1 MDWLGRL
8 LGNVGRFLGSVA
20 TAPSRAGQAAGKAVR
35 REVQNAAPVVQREIV
50 RPSANIVRAATP
62 KIDLAKVGRFM
73 IGDPNVNPI
82 AKAQRQIPQALGR
95 TAQFVAPNISKAVAH
110 PSTIYGTKSF
120 QKVAQGKASPQEFL
134 KEIFKVGVP
143 LGLDAANFVGG
154 VGLAGKQGV
163 KAIGG
168 QLLKEAG
175 AYTAGS
181 GANKLIQGE
190 TAKNV
195 VRQLPA
201 DFAGSLA
208 AQGLGFG
215 AGKLLGK
222 AGSIGANRVASNAPA
237 VRMVVD
243 PQTGKQIRAFAPK
256 VNLKAAQP
264 MAPAK
269 AIAQEVRPPAVKL
282 KNIHPDDQA
291 VMGDIID
298 YARGVYK
305 PSKAE
310 ALRLELDARRIAERY
325 KIRQPETIGEMAD
338 VFDSVLTSGTK
349 KPIFQNV
356 PKSALKQDPLEA
368 LKIEDRLKSKYPGVD
383 FSVYDNGRTINV
395 SKIVVPKTARNSGI
409 GTKAMQEIISE
420 ADRSGKTITLTPSS
434 DYGGSKVRLKEF
446 YKRLGFVENKGRT
459 KDLAIS
465 EDMYRLPTNKSQ
477 GVRDSLADGLPNPGR
492 KPIISDADPLE
503 ALKQEARKY
512 KSAEEFVKAKTN
524 QYHGTLDN
532 NYKLDPNNRLFLT
545 GDSDSASTY
554 AGRRYN
560 QDPEGKVIGYHAK
573 DGKTLDLNDN
583 ATREKY
589 VRDVL
594 GQDKQLKKY
603 YDRIPESLR
612 KDYFDTLGWAM
623 KEYEA
628 GRIPKAD
635 LDKYTQAQK
644 NYKNISSKDVYA
656 NWDKII
662 ARAKKDGYDYIK
674 HTTEDPSA
682 EITFP
687 ETVALNPSKSLL
699 DDKQLTDLYNQ
710 ATKAPKRIAS
720 DVGEDILPRA
730 TKGKETRGFLKQV
743 QTSASTSPELAQA
756 AKGVSGL
763 YTPKS
768 NAKLLKTARNNISSD
783 IMKAEKIATTART
796 DEGVATASELIK
808 HYQALGQYDK
818 AVEVA
823 QKAAKNLTEAGR
835 QVQAASLYSRISP
848 EGILRYTQAQI
859 DKVGGKKL
867 SSEVAER
874 LTKMAREVQTMPEGM
889 DKAYAVARLQQEISK
904 QIPTNIL
911 KKLTTL
917 RKAGLL
923 TGLRTQAGNAVS
935 NLSHIGLNK
944 VSDLPAAAIDAV
956 ASVFTGQRTK
966 VFTTR
971 GLASGGAEGVGKA
984 AKFLKTGVDELGL
997 GASKYDI
1004 SPVNFKSKT
1013 VQKYVDTV
1021 FNAMG
1026 AADKP
1031 YRYAALK
1038 NQLYDMAIAEAKNKG
1053 LRGPQAGTFIKDFIA
1068 NPPMEAAQKAA
1079 AYAEKSVFGNDTL
1092 LSQGATALRNAFE
1105 NNSPPMAAALDILMP
1120 FTKVPSAV
1128 ITRLFDY
1135 TPVGAVKEAMKQI
1148 RVGKFDQRMFAQAL
1162 GEAGTGTGAIALGV
1176 ALASNG
1182 QITGPMPN
1190 DQRERDLWALEGKQP
1205 NAIRFGDKWYSFNYT
1220 SPIGQLLQMGSE
1232 VSSAAKEGAGLLAA
1246 IEGGVW
1252 GGAKAVVDQSF
1263 LQGVSGVLEA
1273 INDHKRYAEDFAKS
1287 NAGSVIPTLIADLAK
1302 ATDPLQR
1309 ETNSIA
1315 EAVKARIPGLRQG
1328 LLPKQDAFGNP
1339 LAREGNAAQAM
1350 ADPFRTTQAK
1360 SDPLTAEL
1368 RRLQDANQGI
1378 TPNADKR
1385 KYIQVGNKK
1394 YQLNPEE
1401 LNSLNSATGQETQKY
1416 WNQVTQAQQYAGL
1429 SDESKKK
1436 TLDNIYTDI
1445 NVVNKYRT
1453 LFERGDREAA
1463 QQIYDKMTKAQ
1474 MAYLQNGQLD
1484 VNAYLAKNQPKKPRV
1499 KIAKARKPRKV
1510 RASRGRKVA
1519 VARAKVVRVKTPKI
1533 GKVPRVKARK
1543 VRLASTSGPKVRAV
1557 SPKRSR
1563 VRISA

>member
-35 REVQNAAPVVQREIV
+35 KEVQNAAPVVQREIV

-368 LKIEDRLKSKYPGVD
+368 
-383 FSVYDNGRTINV
+383 
-395 SKIVVPKTARNSGI
+395 
-409 GTKAMQEIISE
+409 
-420 ADRSGKTITLTPSS
+420 
-434 DYGGSKVRLKEF
+434 
-446 YKRLGFVENKGRT
+446 
-459 KDLAIS
+459 
-465 EDMYRLPTNKSQ
+465 
-477 GVRDSLADGLPNPGR
+477 
-492 KPIISDADPLE
+492 
-503 ALKQEARKY
+503 
-512 KSAEEFVKAKTN
+512 
-524 QYHGTLDN
+524 
-532 NYKLDPNNRLFLT
+532 
-545 GDSDSASTY
+545 
-554 AGRRYN
+554 
-560 QDPEGKVIGYHAK
+560 
-573 DGKTLDLNDN
+573 
-583 ATREKY
+583 
-589 VRDVL
+589 
-594 GQDKQLKKY
+594 
-603 YDRIPESLR
+603 
-612 KDYFDTLGWAM
+612 
-623 KEYEA
+623 
-628 GRIPKAD
+628 
-635 LDKYTQAQK
+635 
-644 NYKNISSKDVYA
+644 
-656 NWDKII
+656 
-662 ARAKKDGYDYIK
+662 
-674 HTTEDPSA
+674 
-682 EITFP
+682 
-687 ETVALNPSKSLL
+687 
-699 DDKQLTDLYNQ
+699 
-710 ATKAPKRIAS
+710 PKRIAS

-944 VSDLPAAAIDAV
+944 VSDLPAAAVDAV

-1190 DQRERDLWALEGKQP
+1190 DQRERDLWQLEGKQP

-1246 IEGGVW
+1246 IEGGAW

-1315 EAVKARIPGLRQG
+1315 EAVKARIPRLRRG

>member
-282 KNIHPDDQA
+282 KNIHLDDQA

-356 PKSALKQDPLEA
+356 PKSALKQDPLE
-368 LKIEDRLKSKYPGVD
+368 
-383 FSVYDNGRTINV
+383 
-395 SKIVVPKTARNSGI
+395 
-409 GTKAMQEIISE
+409 
-420 ADRSGKTITLTPSS
+420 
-434 DYGGSKVRLKEF
+434 
-446 YKRLGFVENKGRT
+446 
-459 KDLAIS
+459 
-465 EDMYRLPTNKSQ
+465 
-477 GVRDSLADGLPNPGR
+477 
-492 KPIISDADPLE
+492 
-503 ALKQEARKY
+503 
-512 KSAEEFVKAKTN
+512 
-524 QYHGTLDN
+524 
-532 NYKLDPNNRLFLT
+532 
-545 GDSDSASTY
+545 
-554 AGRRYN
+554 
-560 QDPEGKVIGYHAK
+560 
-573 DGKTLDLNDN
+573 
-583 ATREKY
+583 
-589 VRDVL
+589 
-594 GQDKQLKKY
+594 
-603 YDRIPESLR
+603 
-612 KDYFDTLGWAM
+612 
-623 KEYEA
+623 
-628 GRIPKAD
+628 
-635 LDKYTQAQK
+635 
-644 NYKNISSKDVYA
+644 
-656 NWDKII
+656 
-662 ARAKKDGYDYIK
+662 
-674 HTTEDPSA
+674 
-682 EITFP
+682 
-687 ETVALNPSKSLL
+687 
-699 DDKQLTDLYNQ
+699 
-710 ATKAPKRIAS
+710 APKRIAS

-944 VSDLPAAAIDAV
+944 VSDLPAAAVDAV

-971 GLASGGAEGVGKA
+971 GLASGGAEGIGKA

-1190 DQRERDLWALEGKQP
+1190 DQRERDLWQLEGKQP

-1246 IEGGVW
+1246 IEGGAW

-1315 EAVKARIPGLRQG
+1315 EAVKARIPRLRRG

>member
-269 AIAQEVRPPAVKL
+269 AIAQEVRPPAVNTL
-282 KNIHPDDQA
+282 
-291 VMGDIID
+291 
-298 YARGVYK
+298 
-305 PSKAE
+305 SK
-310 ALRLELDARRIAERY
+310 
-325 KIRQPETIGEMAD
+325 
-338 VFDSVLTSGTK
+338 TSGTK

-503 ALKQEARKY
+503 
-512 KSAEEFVKAKTN
+512 
-524 QYHGTLDN
+524 
-532 NYKLDPNNRLFLT
+532 
-545 GDSDSASTY
+545 
-554 AGRRYN
+554 
-560 QDPEGKVIGYHAK
+560 
-573 DGKTLDLNDN
+573 
-583 ATREKY
+583 
-589 VRDVL
+589 
-594 GQDKQLKKY
+594 
-603 YDRIPESLR
+603 
-612 KDYFDTLGWAM
+612 
-623 KEYEA
+623 
-628 GRIPKAD
+628 
-635 LDKYTQAQK
+635 
-644 NYKNISSKDVYA
+644 
-656 NWDKII
+656 
-662 ARAKKDGYDYIK
+662 
-674 HTTEDPSA
+674 
-682 EITFP
+682 
-687 ETVALNPSKSLL
+687 
-699 DDKQLTDLYNQ
+699 
-710 ATKAPKRIAS
+710 APKRIAS

-874 LTKMAREVQTMPEGM
+874 LTKMAREVQTMPEGI

-1190 DQRERDLWALEGKQP
+1190 DQRERDLWQLEGKQP

-1246 IEGGVW
+1246 IEGGAW

-1315 EAVKARIPGLRQG
+1315 EAVKARIPRLRRG

>member
-1 MDWLGRL
+1 MDFIGRL
-8 LGNVGRFLGSVA
+8 LGDVGRFLGNVV

-35 REVQNAAPVVQREIV
+35 KEVQKQAPVVQRQVQQV
-50 RPSANIVRAATP
+50 RKSIPAPP
-62 KIDLAKVGRFM
+62 KIDFNKVAQFA
-73 IGDPNVNPI
+73 IGNPNVNPI
-82 AKAQRQIPQALGR
+82 AKAQSQIPKALGKA
-95 TAQFVAPNISKAVAH
+95 AQFVAPNISKAVAH
-110 PSTIYGTKSF
+110 PSTIYGTKEF
-120 QKVAQGKASPQEFL
+120 KDVIKGKASPQDFL
-134 KEIFKVGVP
+134 KEIFKVGTP

-154 VGLAGKQGV
+154 AGLAGKQGL
-163 KAIGG
+163 KAVGG

-181 GANKLIQGE
+181 SANKLIQGE
-190 TAKNV
+190 KPKNV
-195 VRQLPA
+195 VKQLPA

-208 AQGLGFG
+208 AQGLGFAG
-215 AGKLLGK
+215 GKLLGK
-222 AGSIGANRVASNAPA
+222 AGSVGANRAASNTPK
-237 VRMVVD
+237 VRLAVD
-243 PQTGKQIRAFAPK
+243 PKTGKQIKVFAPK
-256 VNLKAAQP
+256 TEFGNQPLGAAKSAAYDLNPVRDAKGKFSPKGVNPTELSQQAKNSLVNNNATEKAGSVAYQIKQI
-264 MAPAK
+264 K
-269 AIAQEVRPPAVKL
+269 AGNR
-282 KNIHPDDQA
+282 
-291 VMGDIID
+291 
-298 YARGVYK
+298 K
-305 PSKAE
+305 PVE
-310 ALRLELDARRIAERY
+310 IRRLED
-325 KIRQPETIGEMAD
+325 G
-338 VFDSVLTSGTK
+338 S
-349 KPIFQNV
+349 IFI
-356 PKSALKQDPLEA
+356 DDGRHTLEA
-368 LKIEDRLKSKYPGVD
+368 
-383 FSVYDNGRTINV
+383 
-395 SKIVVPKTARNSGI
+395 
-409 GTKAMQEIISE
+409 
-420 ADRSGKTITLTPSS
+420 
-434 DYGGSKVRLKEF
+434 
-446 YKRLGFVENKGRT
+446 
-459 KDLAIS
+459 
-465 EDMYRLPTNKSQ
+465 
-477 GVRDSLADGLPNPGR
+477 
-492 KPIISDADPLE
+492 
-503 ALKQEARKY
+503 ARK
-512 KSAEEFVKAKTN
+512 
-524 QYHGTLDN
+524 
-532 NYKLDPNNRLFLT
+532 
-545 GDSDSASTY
+545 
-554 AGRRYN
+554 
-560 QDPEGKVIGYHAK
+560 
-573 DGKTLDLNDN
+573 
-583 ATREKY
+583 
-589 VRDVL
+589 L
-594 GQDKQLKKY
+594 G
-603 YDRIPESLR
+603 I
-612 KDYFDTLGWAM
+612 
-623 KEYEA
+623 
-628 GRIPKAD
+628 
-635 LDKYTQAQK
+635 K
-644 NYKNISSKDVYA
+644 NYPVKDVTSMYTP
-656 NWDKII
+656 
-662 ARAKKDGYDYIK
+662 AR
-674 HTTEDPSA
+674 
-682 EITFP
+682 
-687 ETVALNPSKSLL
+687 V
-699 DDKQLTDLYNQ
+699 
-710 ATKAPKRIAS
+710 AS
-720 DVGEDILPRA
+720 DVGKDVIPPA
-730 TKGKETRGFLKQV
+730 GKETRGFLKQV
-743 QTSASTSPELAQA
+743 QTSSSTSPELAQA

-768 NAKLLKTARNNISSD
+768 NAALLKTARNNISSD

-944 VSDLPAAAIDAV
+944 VSDLPAAAVDAV
-956 ASVFTGQRTK
+956 ASVFTGKRTK

-1190 DQRERDLWALEGKQP
+1190 DQRERDLWQLEGKQP

-1232 VSSAAKEGAGLLAA
+1232 ISSAAKEGAGLLAA
-1246 IEGGVW
+1246 IEGGAW

-1263 LQGVSGVLEA
+1263 LQGVSGALEA
-1273 INDHKRYAEDFAKS
+1273 INDHKRYAENFAKS
-1287 NAGSVIPTLIADLAK
+1287 NAGSVIPTIVADLAK

-1309 ETNSIA
+1309 ETNSVA

-1339 LAREGNAAQAM
+1339 LAREGNAVQAM
-1350 ADPFRTTQAK
+1350 ADPFKTTQAK
-1360 SDPLTAEL
+1360 SSPLTTEL

-1385 KYIQVGNKK
+1385 KYIQIGNKK

-1401 LNSLNSATGQETQKY
+1401 LNNLNSATGQETQKY

-1484 VNAYLAKNQPKKPRV
+1484 VNAYLAKNQPKKPKV
-1499 KIAKARKPRKV
+1499 KLAKARKPRKA
-1510 RASRGRKVA
+1510 RASRGRKVR
-1519 VARAKVVRVKTPKI
+1519 VARVKTPRLKTPKI
-1533 GKVPRVKARK
+1533 GKAPRTRATK
-1543 VRLASTSGPKVRAV
+1543 VRLASTAKPAIKAAPRA
-1557 SPKRSR
+1557 KRI
-1563 VRISA
+1563 RISA

>member
-282 KNIHPDDQA
+282 KNIHLDDQA

-356 PKSALKQDPLEA
+356 PKSAPKQDPLEA

-503 ALKQEARKY
+503 
-512 KSAEEFVKAKTN
+512 
-524 QYHGTLDN
+524 
-532 NYKLDPNNRLFLT
+532 
-545 GDSDSASTY
+545 
-554 AGRRYN
+554 
-560 QDPEGKVIGYHAK
+560 
-573 DGKTLDLNDN
+573 
-583 ATREKY
+583 
-589 VRDVL
+589 
-594 GQDKQLKKY
+594 
-603 YDRIPESLR
+603 
-612 KDYFDTLGWAM
+612 
-623 KEYEA
+623 
-628 GRIPKAD
+628 
-635 LDKYTQAQK
+635 
-644 NYKNISSKDVYA
+644 
-656 NWDKII
+656 
-662 ARAKKDGYDYIK
+662 
-674 HTTEDPSA
+674 
-682 EITFP
+682 
-687 ETVALNPSKSLL
+687 
-699 DDKQLTDLYNQ
+699 
-710 ATKAPKRIAS
+710 APKRIAS

-874 LTKMAREVQTMPEGM
+874 LTKMAREVQTMPEGI

-1190 DQRERDLWALEGKQP
+1190 DQRERDLWQLEGKQP

-1246 IEGGVW
+1246 IEGGAW

-1315 EAVKARIPGLRQG
+1315 EAVKARIPRLRRG